1 MMAARRDQT
10 PAEARGDIQAG
21 ATQDKTPG
29 FDPAA
34 APEETD
40 AEAADVPN
48 PVAEARP
55 QRQPEFTNEASF
67 ADAMRPVGSE
77 PDLQPRSNW
86 PVLVIAAVVLVA
98 AAVFV
103 IAAMLR

>member
-10 PAEARGDIQAG
+10 NARGDIQAG
-21 ATQDKTPG
+21 ATRDKTPG

-40 AEAADVPN
+40 AEAADVKN

-55 QRQPEFTNEASF
+55 RQQPEFTNEASF
-67 ADAMRPVGSE
+67 GDAMRPAAGE
-77 PDLQPRSNW
+77 PDLQPGKNW

-98 AAVFV
+98 AAAFV
-103 IAAMLR
+103 LAAMLG

>member
-1 MMAARRDQT
+1 MAAQRDQT
-10 PAEARGDIQAG
+10 PAKARGATQAG

-40 AEAADVPN
+40 AEAAGVPN
-48 PVAEARP
+48 PAAEARP
-55 QRQPEFTNEASF
+55 RRQPKFTNEASF
-67 ADAMRPVGSE
+67 ANAMRPVESQ
-77 PDLQPRSNW
+77 PDLQPGNNW
-86 PVLVIAAVVLVA
+86 PVLVIAAVVVVA

>member
-1 MMAARRDQT
+1 MAAQRDQT
-10 PAEARGDIQAG
+10 PAKARGAIQGG
-21 ATQDKTPG
+21 ATRDKTPG

-40 AEAADVPN
+40 AEAAGVPN

-55 QRQPEFTNEASF
+55 RRQPEFTNEASF
-67 ADAMRPVGSE
+67 ANAMRPVEGA
-77 PDLQPRSNW
+77 PDLQPRNNW
-86 PVLVIAAVVLVA
+86 PLLVIAAVVLMA

-103 IAAMLR
+103 IAAMLG

>member
-1 MMAARRDQT
+1 MMGARRDQT
-10 PAEARGDIQAG
+10 KARGDIQAG

-34 APEETD
+34 APEKTD
-40 AEAADVPN
+40 AEAAGVPN

-55 QRQPEFTNEASF
+55 RRQPEFTNEASF
-67 ADAMRPVGSE
+67 GDAMRPAASE
-77 PDLQPRSNW
+77 PGLKPGKNW

-98 AAVFV
+98 AAAFV
-103 IAAMLR
+103 LAAMLR

>member
-1 MMAARRDQT
+1 MMPVRRDQT
-10 PAEARGDIQAG
+10 KARGDIQAG

-34 APEETD
+34 APEKTD
-40 AEAADVPN
+40 AEAAGMPN

-55 QRQPEFTNEASF
+55 RRQPEFTNEASF
-67 ADAMRPVGSE
+67 GDAMRPIGSE
-77 PDLQPRSNW
+77 PGLQPGKNW
-86 PVLVIAAVVLVA
+86 PVLVIAAVVLIA

>member
-1 MMAARRDQT
+1 MMAKHRDQT
-10 PAEARGDIQAG
+10 PAKTRGDIQAG

-34 APEETD
+34 APGETD
-40 AEAADVPN
+40 AEAADVTN
-48 PVAEARP
+48 PAAEARP
-55 QRQPEFTNEASF
+55 RRQPEFTNEASF
-67 ADAMRPVGSE
+67 GNAMRPVESKPG
-77 PDLQPRSNW
+77 LQPGKNW
-86 PVLVIAAVVLVA
+86 PVLVIAAVVLIA

>member
-1 MMAARRDQT
+1 MMATSPHRT
-10 PAEARGDIQAG
+10 AEAARGDIQAG
-21 ATQDKTPG
+21 KTQDKTPG

-48 PVAEARP
+48 PATEACPR
-55 QRQPEFTNEASF
+55 RQPEFTNEASF
-67 ADAMRPVGSE
+67 ANAMRPIEGE
-77 PDLQPRSNW
+77 PDLEPGKNW